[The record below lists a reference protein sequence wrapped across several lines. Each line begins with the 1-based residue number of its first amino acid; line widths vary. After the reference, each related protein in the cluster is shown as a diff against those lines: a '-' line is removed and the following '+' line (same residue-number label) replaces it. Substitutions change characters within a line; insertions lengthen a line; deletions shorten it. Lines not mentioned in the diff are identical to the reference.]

1 MQEETMESEKMIKPE
16 ELKKTEEKVTK
27 NGKPR
32 KQFEWTPKR
41 QEAFDKMRKGL
52 EEKVTLTK
60 QLKEE
65 KKKTEKE
72 LIKSKVREI
81 MASKKGPV
89 IQEEDSDSFSESEES
104 EEEVRP
110 PPKQMKK
117 RAKTHREVAPPPP
130 RKNEKRKEVEILQD
144 SDSSDSDPDACEMV
158 DPHRNY
164 TPSQHRNYQRE
175 KVDRGKAIKVAQFV
189 NPMDRFILL

>member
-1 MQEETMESEKMIKPE
+1 MESEKMIKPE

-65 KKKTEKE
+65 KRKPKKNSLKAKFV
-72 LIKSKVREI
+72 KSW
-81 MASKKGPV
+81 
-89 IQEEDSDSFSESEES
+89 
-104 EEEVRP
+104 
-110 PPKQMKK
+110 
-117 RAKTHREVAPPPP
+117 HL
-130 RKNEKRKEVEILQD
+130 RKDQ
-144 SDSSDSDPDACEMV
+144 
-158 DPHRNY
+158 
-164 TPSQHRNYQRE
+164 
-175 KVDRGKAIKVAQFV
+175 
-189 NPMDRFILL
+189 